1 MEFIS
6 ELSKE
11 PGTINFWQIFWIR
24 KDSNILRADRCLTK
38 NASLVSQGYF
48 QLRIL
53 ERFQNIVFNLP
64 SFQFQNVTFFLENQI
79 LVSLSV
85 QFCGHVLLFHPPAV
99 STPAAGLVVQVSHPP
114 VLGGG
119 DLLIRQLVDGVAQ
132 LRDLALGC

>member
-53 ERFQNIVFNLP
+53 ERFQNIAFNLP
-64 SFQFQNVTFFLENQI
+64 SFQFQNVTFFLKNQI
-79 LVSLSV
+79 LVSLLF
-85 QFCGHVLLFHPPAV
+85 QFCDHILLFHPPAV
-99 STPAAGLVVQVSHPP
+99 PTPAADLVVQVSHPP

-119 DLLIRQLVDGVAQ
+119 DLVVLQLVGGVAQ
-132 LRDLALGC
+132 LRELALGC